1 MGLILP
7 IGLMMRS
14 KNVLG
19 VNMLKIA
26 DNRPMVLSNCLHEV
40 VQLYQKGELIPQ
52 IGGVYTVD
60 QITEAHTALESGKT
74 TGKLSVK
81 WAG

>member
-14 KNVLG
+14 KNILG

-26 DNRPMVLSNCLHEV
+26 DNRPMVLSECLNEV
-40 VQLYQKGELIPQ
+40 VKLYLKGELIPQ
-52 IGGVYTVD
+52 VGGFYTVD
-60 QITEAHTALESGKT
+60 QIAEAHAALESGKT

-81 WAG
+81 W